1 MNIINNFNKIM
12 LKINFYNIYNMK
24 IIYYNIYKGGKMDK
38 IEIKNLNFRYGKN
51 VIFNKLSF
59 NIIGN
64 SYTTIIGPVSSGK
77 TTLFKEIVKCTNE
90 SIKVNGNIKHILTNP
105 NKQLVSKT
113 VKKQLQFFLENDGY
127 TKRQI
132 TTRVN
137 NIVKEFN
144 LEAILDKDP
153 FTLSEGEKQL
163 VVLCSILVLDL
174 DILLMDNALCRMN
187 LQLKEKVLN
196 YLNKLKK
203 KKVTIVNFTSDIY
216 EIDGSDYVIM
226 IDKKLIFNKKQKD
239 ALNNNKIFE
248 DNSLKLPFLND
259 IANKLSYYGLIKN
272 SITNIDELVNELWK

>member
-24 IIYYNIYKGGKMDK
+24 IIYYNIYKGGKMNK

-51 VIFNKLSF
+51 VIFNKLSL

-64 SYTTIIGPVSSGK
+64 SYTTIIGPVFSGK
-77 TTLFKEIVKCTNE
+77 TTLFKEIVKGTKE
-90 SIKVNGNIKHILTNP
+90 SIKINGNIKYIITNP

-137 NIVKEFN
+137 NIIKAFN
-144 LEAILDKDP
+144 LETILDKDP

-163 VVLCSILVLDL
+163 VVLCSVLVLDL

-187 LQLKEKVLN
+187 QQLKEKVLN

-203 KKVTIVNFTSDIY
+203 KKVTIVNFTSDIN

-226 IDKKLIFNKKQKD
+226 IDKKLIFNKRQED
-239 ALNNNKIFE
+239 ALNNNKTFE

>member
-24 IIYYNIYKGGKMDK
+24 IIYYNSYKGGKMNK
-38 IEIKNLNFRYGKN
+38 IEIKNLNFKHGKN
-51 VIFNKLSF
+51 VIFDQLSL
-59 NIIGN
+59 NIINN

-77 TTLFKEIVKCTNE
+77 TTLFKEIVKGTKN
-90 SIKVNGNIKHILTNP
+90 SIKVNGNIKYILTNP

-137 NIVKEFN
+137 NIVKAFN
-144 LEAILDKDP
+144 LETILDKDP

-163 VVLCSILVLDL
+163 VVLCSVLVLDL

-187 LQLKEKVLN
+187 QQLKEKVLN

-203 KKVTIVNFTSDIY
+203 KKVTIVNFTSDIN

-226 IDKKLIFNKKQKD
+226 IDKKLIFNKRQED
-239 ALNNNKIFE
+239 ALNNNKTFE